1 MPTQFLAFQKKN
13 QTLTK
18 KEKHGKSLEKYYAFE
33 NCIDLLNHKYINI
46 CIYVYTW
53 RTEMRDV

>member
-1 MPTQFLAFQKKN
+1 MPTQFLTFQKKIKHSP
-13 QTLTK
+13 K

-46 CIYVYTW
+46 CIY
-53 RTEMRDV
+53 MAN